1 MFHHYFL
8 LVLFCVS
15 QIFAVHIDALTWYV
29 ILENYYDREHGE
41 KQNVFSL
48 LFFFFLA
55 TGPRARKPPLAASI
69 SVLHSPSPMAVGR
82 IKAVK
87 NQTALWA

>member
-15 QIFAVHIDALTWYV
+15 QMFAVHIDALTWYV

-48 LFFFFLA
+48 LFFFFLGNRAKSPEA
-55 TGPRARKPPLAASI
+55 T
-69 SVLHSPSPMAVGR
+69 VGR
-82 IKAVK
+82 VYQCVTFPFANGRRK
-87 NQTALWA
+87 N